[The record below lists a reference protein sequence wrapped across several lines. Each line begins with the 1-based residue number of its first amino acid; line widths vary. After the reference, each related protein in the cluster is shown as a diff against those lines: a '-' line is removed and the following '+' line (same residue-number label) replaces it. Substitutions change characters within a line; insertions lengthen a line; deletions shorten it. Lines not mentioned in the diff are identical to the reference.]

1 MPEAPSSNHGALS
14 LALAQGLERLL
25 PDWLQARVFAPAV
38 ADIVADFDAHT
49 AQTVGIRFPA
59 TARLTLAV
67 GLTFLQSLAVGLLE
81 WARAFLGRPS
91 LADRTARYG
100 GGLEPGHRKGHQGNR
115 KMSLYLQDLRYAARA
130 ISARP
135 GFSALVVL
143 LLALGIG
150 ANSAMF
156 SVVNGVLL
164 EPLVLDNAGRV
175 VLINERSDE
184 ESANISAASFRDW
197 QEQVSE
203 VEQIAAFIAT
213 TFNLTGRGDPERVR
227 AMWVSPTFFDVL
239 GGAPQLGV
247 SFASGEGGEAPRQV
261 MLSDGYWRES
271 FGADPGIV
279 GESSLLNGDPF
290 HVVGV
295 MNPQFEF
302 VRPAQLWA
310 VAPLV
315 IPPPPM
321 DLGQDYREVRGLH
334 YLDAVGRLG
343 STTTVERAQE
353 EMNAIH
359 AALEEQYPDDEAG
372 REIVV
377 LPLQESIVGGVRP
390 ALLALLG
397 AVGFVLLIA
406 CANIANLL
414 LAQATGRQREIAV
427 RSALGASRG
436 RLVRQL
442 VAESLLLAIAGGGL
456 GLLLAAASHTALV
469 ALLPSTL
476 PRLSQ
481 VGLDLRVVGFT
492 LLATMTTGLLFGLAP
507 ALRSS
512 RDPVASLKG
521 TRGGD
526 RSGRTRDA
534 LVVVELALA
543 LVLVV
548 GAGLMTRSFVALMSN
563 EAGFE
568 PAGVL
573 AVTLA
578 LPETKYPDD
587 ASKVAFYDA
596 VLEGAA
602 AIPGVTSVGAVLGVP
617 FSGTTARFSFYKEGE
632 PLPAPNEE
640 NRMIFQAASADYFR
654 TMGIPLHTGRTIA
667 TTDTHDSAQVGVVNE
682 TFAER
687 YFDGDP
693 LGRRISFDAPDETE
707 EEDWITIVGVVG
719 DVRHYGYEREPFP
732 EIYMSYHQ
740 ATFAFTAFVV
750 RGERSATAADG
761 LDGLASAMRQAVFAV
776 DPEQT
781 VYSADPL
788 AEIMSASVEQP
799 RSNVRLLALFSGM
812 AMVIAAIGVF
822 GVMNFTV
829 TRQARDLGIRMALGA
844 RGVDVLAMVMRRGMV
859 LVGLGLLLGGGAA
872 LGLMRV
878 LSSLLYGVSAADPLV
893 YLGGASLLVVVAMSA
908 CLVPA
913 CCAARTDPVTT
924 MRAD

>member
-100 GGLEPGHRKGHQGNR
+100 GGLEPGHRKGHQGDR

-164 EPLVLDNAGRV
+164 EPLALDNAGRV

-279 GESSLLNGDPF
+279 GESILLNGDPF

-377 LPLQESIVGGVRP
+377 LPLQESIVGG
-390 ALLALLG
+390 
-397 AVGFVLLIA
+397 
-406 CANIANLL
+406 
-414 LAQATGRQREIAV
+414 
-427 RSALGASRG
+427 
-436 RLVRQL
+436 
-442 VAESLLLAIAGGGL
+442 GL

-481 VGLDLRVVGFT
+481 VGLDLRVIGFT

-750 RGERSATAADG
+750 RGERSAIAADG

-776 DPEQT
+776 DPEQP

-799 RSNVRLLALFSGM
+799 RSY
-812 AMVIAAIGVF
+812 
-822 GVMNFTV
+822 
-829 TRQARDLGIRMALGA
+829 
-844 RGVDVLAMVMRRGMV
+844 
-859 LVGLGLLLGGGAA
+859 
-872 LGLMRV
+872 
-878 LSSLLYGVSAADPLV
+878 LSSHL
-893 YLGGASLLVVVAMSA
+893 
-908 CLVPA
+908 
-913 CCAARTDPVTT
+913 
-924 MRAD
+924 